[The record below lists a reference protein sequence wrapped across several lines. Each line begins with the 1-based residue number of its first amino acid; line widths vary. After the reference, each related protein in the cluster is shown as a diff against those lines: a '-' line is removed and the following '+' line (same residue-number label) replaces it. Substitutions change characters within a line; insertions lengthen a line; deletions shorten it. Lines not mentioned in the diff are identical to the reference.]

1 MIDMRSKG
9 TTILYV
15 SYSIESVKSVCDNVL
30 WLNNGNV
37 MDVGSGDSIVKEYI
51 RFINGGA

>member
-15 SYSIESVKSVCDNVL
+15 SYSIESVKSVCDNAL